1 MFDVWIGDVEL
12 TTLVI
17 IVAIVAVLPIQLLL
31 CFKIKNLLL
40 RLLPSILFTIVII
53 SFFAM
58 IFSSQDW
65 DSIGYAI
72 LAMLAL
78 VPIVRILILNSHS
91 YQHSF
96 FTYRALFGSIC
107 CIITAVCKVIDPKLL
122 MKKK

>member
-31 CFKIKNLLL
+31 CFKVKNLLL
-40 RLLPSILFTIVII
+40 KLLPSILFAVVTI
-53 SFFAM
+53 SFFTM

-72 LAMLAL
+72 LAMLAG
-78 VPIVRILILNSHS
+78 IL
-91 YQHSF
+91 
-96 FTYRALFGSIC
+96 
-107 CIITAVCKVIDPKLL
+107 LL
-122 MKKK
+122 MSGVAWGIWGIVVCVRKNKKKKESK

>member
-17 IVAIVAVLPIQLLL
+17 IIAVVAILPIQLLL
-31 CFKIKNLLL
+31 CFKVKNLLL
-40 RLLPSILFTIVII
+40 RLLPSMLFAIVTI

-72 LAMLAL
+72 LAMLAGIL
-78 VPIVRILILNSHS
+78 LFMSGVAWGIWGIV
-91 YQHSF
+91 
-96 FTYRALFGSIC
+96 
-107 CIITAVCKVIDPKLL
+107 VCVRKN
-122 MKKK
+122 KKKKESK

>member
-40 RLLPSILFTIVII
+40 RLLPSILFTIVTI

-58 IFSSQDW
+58 IFSTQDW

-72 LAMLAL
+72 LAMLAGL
-78 VPIVRILILNSHS
+78 L
-91 YQHSF
+91 
-96 FTYRALFGSIC
+96 
-107 CIITAVCKVIDPKLL
+107 LL
-122 MKKK
+122 MSGVAWGLWGIVVCVRKYKRRRSTQ